1 VPDTGFGGAAG
12 IVLTLTGT
20 LMGALAEVRS
30 VRAGRAIESC
40 APGQNGARVD
50 LALAGLMVAL
60 GIALVIYL
68 AHALLAG
75 I

>member
-1 VPDTGFGGAAG
+1 MPDTGFGGAAG
-12 IVLTLTGT
+12 IALTLTGT
-20 LMGALAEVRS
+20 LMGALAGVRF
-30 VRAGRAIESC
+30 VRAGRAIERS

-50 LALAGLMVAL
+50 LALAGLVVAL
-60 GIALVIYL
+60 GVALVIYL